1 MLSVNPKYTL
11 ATPVVV
17 LQDYLAG
24 TTQERFKA
32 YMTEWIKCY
41 PNKTAAQLSKSPR
54 FMLTFLD
61 DSMVVLNL
69 LAQHPELLHNVEF
82 QTKYGFIE
90 QEIDNLRTSIKKQLD
105 LSVLLKE
112 CQVTMDLMGMVCKGL
127 EDLDPCV
134 ALMQE
139 EEMSGG
145 GEAVVTDTVATDAAT
160 ARVRARQNYRAFH
173 HISPDVDVRDE
184 DIQNSSAGWEGWAHQ
199 PDPRHPPH
207 DPTNRDTPTAPTPMN
222 STAVPT
228 SAAT

>member
-1 MLSVNPKYTL
+1 MGDRLTSDQIIYEKNNVYMRRCTTVATHAPRLHSTHTTLSRRMLSINPKYTL

-24 TTQERFKA
+24 ITQERFKA
-32 YMTEWIKCY
+32 YTIEWIKRY

-69 LAQHPELLHNVEF
+69 LSQHPELLHNVEF

-90 QEIDNLRTSIKKQLD
+90 QEIDNLRTSIKKRLD

-112 CQVTMDLMGMVCKGL
+112 CQVTMDLMSKVCKGL

-145 GEAVVTDTVATDAAT
+145 GEAVVTDTISTDA
-160 ARVRARQNYRAFH
+160 
-173 HISPDVDVRDE
+173 
-184 DIQNSSAGWEGWAHQ
+184 
-199 PDPRHPPH
+199 
-207 DPTNRDTPTAPTPMN
+207 
-222 STAVPT
+222 
-228 SAAT
+228 